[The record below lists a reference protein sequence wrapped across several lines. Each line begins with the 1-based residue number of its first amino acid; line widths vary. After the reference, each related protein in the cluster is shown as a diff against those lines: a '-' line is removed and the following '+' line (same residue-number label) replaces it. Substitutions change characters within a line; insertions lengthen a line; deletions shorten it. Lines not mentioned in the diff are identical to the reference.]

1 MATIVYGDFEWDDA
15 KAAANAKKHR
25 ITFEEASTVF
35 DDADALDAPDLLD
48 PMRSVIIGRS
58 HDARVLFVVH
68 VELGDRVRI
77 ISARKASPAQRKKY
91 EEDS

>member
-15 KAAANAKKHR
+15 KAAANAKKHG

-48 PMRSVIIGRS
+48 PMRSVLIGRS
-58 HDARVLFVVH
+58 HESRVLFVVNI
-68 VELGDRVRI
+68 ERGDRIRI
-77 ISARKASPAQRKKY
+77 ISARRASPAQRKKY
-91 EEDS
+91 EEDL